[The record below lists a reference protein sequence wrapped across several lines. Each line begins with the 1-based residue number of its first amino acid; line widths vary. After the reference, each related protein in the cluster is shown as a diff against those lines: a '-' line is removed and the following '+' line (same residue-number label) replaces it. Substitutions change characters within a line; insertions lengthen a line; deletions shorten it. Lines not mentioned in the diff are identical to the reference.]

1 MNNNEIKI
9 FVYGTC
15 SMTEFLGNHR
25 VGNGG
30 YAFSIFEDGKKVE
43 ERAYAFSK
51 TNNYRMNLQGVIDA
65 LQSSNNNKNIKIYNN
80 FEIIINAYNKN
91 WIESW
96 REQGLEFREN
106 GDLWVE
112 LDDIIDRIEFP
123 VEFIWMRT
131 SDNHCLPEMKRASDI
146 LDQKRKEGKFILDKV
161 NYNRLNGSL
170 ENEGDLHDD
179 LATIMIK
186 QKRYTNEAICIHAE
200 CEGYVGKV
208 KYFGFDM
215 KSKSI
220 IFQSKEFETGSKNG
234 GEFLAIV
241 HALAQMKKENA
252 EQRIIYSVSD
262 VAIGWVRDKTQ
273 RTDLFKDKKTEAFF
287 EMLERAV
294 KWLENNEYEMDKIL
308 KWETNMWGKNPARK
322 AVKNQVG
329 K

>member
-1 MNNNEIKI
+1 MNTNEITI
-9 FVYGTC
+9 FVYATC

-43 ERAYAFSK
+43 ERAYTFSK
-51 TNNYRMNLQGVIDA
+51 TNNYRMNLQGMINA
-65 LQSSNNNKNIKIYNN
+65 LQSSRNTKKIKIYNN

-91 WIESW
+91 WIENW

-106 GDLWVE
+106 GDLWIE
-112 LDDIIDRIEFP
+112 LDEIINKMEFP

-146 LDQKRKEGKFILDKV
+146 LEQKRREGKFILDKV
-161 NYNRLNGSL
+161 NFNKLNGSHK
-170 ENEGDLHDD
+170 NEEDTQNDL
-179 LATIMIK
+179 TITIIDRK
-186 QKRYTNEAICIHAE
+186 TYDNNSICVHAE
-200 CEGYVGKV
+200 CEGPIGKI
-208 KYFGFDM
+208 KYFGFDI
-215 KSKSI
+215 KSKKI
-220 IFQSKEFETGSKNG
+220 IFKSINFEIGSKNA

-241 HALAQMKKENA
+241 HALAQMKKENT

-262 VAIGWVRDKTQ
+262 IAIGWVRDKTQ

-287 EMLERAV
+287 EMLDRAI

-322 AVKNQVG
+322 AAKNQVG